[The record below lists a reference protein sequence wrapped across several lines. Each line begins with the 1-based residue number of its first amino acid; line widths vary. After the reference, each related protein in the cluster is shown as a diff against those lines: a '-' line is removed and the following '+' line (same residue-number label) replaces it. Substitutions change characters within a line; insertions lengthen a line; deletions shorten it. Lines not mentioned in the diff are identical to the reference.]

1 MAIEIGEM
9 RGFYIRCAGASSNAC
24 LLSSKQ
30 GYKAYSNDEL
40 TYYGNGSSKRITWNG
55 STIMPRTFNGQF
67 RYEVASSQG
76 VGGREEPGEV
86 ALLGF
91 DPTPPPTPKPTPR
104 PTFKPVAPTP
114 ISGNFR
120 LRLYWEEEY
129 YWQETNEETFWCM
142 ETSDSDEGDSV
153 YIDECKSDKDE
164 QRWVKVGNTF
174 RPNDDTS
181 LCMTTTGTSES
192 NPIRLYKCDGRIEQE
207 FLRPNLVAKNVKF
220 QMKPEKYGGSRCLT
234 QQHHP
239 KADERVYPEECAPS
253 ERDTTSY
260 WITY

>member
-1 MAIEIGEM
+1 M

-30 GYKAYSNDEL
+30 GYKAYSNSEL

-76 VGGREEPGEV
+76 VGGREEPMEV

-91 DPTPPPTPKPTPR
+91 DPTPPPTPRPTPR

-120 LRLYWEEEY
+120 LRLYWEKGY
-129 YWQETNEETFWCM
+129 YWQESTKETFWCM
-142 ETSDSDEGDSV
+142 ETDDSDEGDEV
-153 YIDECKSDKDE
+153 YVDWCKSDKDE

-174 RPNDDTS
+174 RPDDDTS

-207 FLRPNLVAKNVKF
+207 FISPNLVAKNVKF
-220 QMKPEKYGGSRCLT
+220 QMKPKKYGGSRCLT

-239 KADERVYPEECAPS
+239 KADERVYPEECGPAI
-253 ERDTTSY
+253 RDTTGY